1 MPPPYREEH
10 ERQKAASFRT
20 VNRKLKK
27 RQVIISLLC
36 VAALLLITF
45 AGIEVLKNSPKVVQQ
60 DDISVSIADGSLI
73 AQLSGSVWDKAHSAT
88 VTVQRDGR
96 EQTYLFFYLT
106 MQNTGLSLALAIYLF
121 SIANCLVI
129 TNYCIISRRRE
140 MAVRKAF
147 GWSNRH
153 LTELVVAEMAQILAI
168 SLCISVAL
176 LALLSHWNQAMFQ
189 IHLSPLFV
197 TSTLV
202 LLTLALSITIPMIRI
217 LNIHPAEVIA

>member
-1 MPPPYREEH
+1 ML
-10 ERQKAASFRT
+10 QKRLRKGTPATLLLT
-20 VNRKLKK
+20 VGFA
-27 RQVIISLLC
+27 ISLTSVLTGISTIST
-36 VAALLLITF
+36 LLT
-45 AGIEVLKNSPKVVQQ
+45 
-60 DDISVSIADGSLI
+60 D
-73 AQLSGSVWDKAHSAT
+73 LSEMETDT
-88 VTVQRDGR
+88 PI
-96 EQTYLFFYLT
+96 YLT

-129 TNYCIISRRRE
+129 TNYWIISRRRE

-153 LTELVVAEMAQILAI
+153 LVELVAAEMAEILAVSLGI
-168 SLCISVAL
+168 SAIL
-176 LALLSHWNQAMFQ
+176 LALLSRWNQAMFQ

-197 TSTLV
+197 VGTLALL